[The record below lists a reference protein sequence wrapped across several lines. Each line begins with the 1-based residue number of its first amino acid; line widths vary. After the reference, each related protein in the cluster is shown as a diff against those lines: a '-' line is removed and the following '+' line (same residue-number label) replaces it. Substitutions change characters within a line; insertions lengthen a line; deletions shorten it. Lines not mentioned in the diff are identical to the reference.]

1 MDSHDVRIPSETL
14 SAFCRDALIAAGAR
28 DGDARKVAAQLVEA
42 NLAGHDSHG
51 AGLLPAYVKHAKGGL
66 VDLAAEPDL
75 TDDTG
80 AILKID
86 AKGGW
91 GRPSGDFAMAK
102 GAARAEVQGSAIV
115 ALANAH
121 HLGRIGAYGEL
132 AAQAGLISIHFVN
145 VTDHDPMVAP
155 YRGSD
160 ARFGTNPVCIAF
172 PPTPERAMFLLDM
185 ATSRIALGK
194 ARVAANRGDRVAFGA
209 IIDENGM
216 PTDDPSGFKGF
227 ELKGALAPLGD
238 HKGYGLAFAAE
249 LLAGVLTGGGT
260 IQPANERRGGIRN
273 HMLSILLKPDA
284 FGDPDAMEAEMDAMM
299 AYALASPPAD
309 WDSPVLMPGD
319 PERALRAKRAQTGI
333 PFDPVTLGELNKAA
347 EGLGLKDRLG

>member
-1 MDSHDVRIPSETL
+1 MDANDTRIAADTL
-14 SAFCRDALIAAGAR
+14 TSFCTDALTASDAR
-28 DGDARKVAAQLVEA
+28 DTDARAVAGQLVDA

-51 AGLLPAYVKHAKGGL
+51 AGLLPAYVKHARDGL
-66 VDLAAEPDL
+66 VDLETSPKIT
-75 TDDTG
+75 TDSG
-80 AILKID
+80 AIVKID

-91 GRPSGDFAMAK
+91 GRPSGEFAMAQGVK
-102 GAARAEVQGSAIV
+102 AAQDHGTAIV

-121 HLGRIGAYGEL
+121 HLGRIGAYGEIV
-132 AAQAGLISIHFVN
+132 AQAGFISIHFVN

-155 YRGSD
+155 YRGTD

-172 PPTPERAMFLLDM
+172 PPTPARAMFLLDM

-209 IIDENGM
+209 IIDDNGM

-260 IQPANERRGGIRN
+260 IQPKNARRGGIRN
-273 HMLSILLKPDA
+273 SMLSILISPDA
-284 FGDPDAMEAEMDAMM
+284 FGDADAMEAEMDAMM
-299 AYALASPPAD
+299 AYALASPAAD

-347 EGLGLKDRLG
+347 EAAGIKARLG

>member
-1 MDSHDVRIPSETL
+1 MDSHDIRI
-14 SAFCRDALIAAGAR
+14 SADRLTGFCQAALTASGAR
-28 DGDARKVAAQLVEA
+28 EADARKAAQHLVEA

-51 AGLLPAYVKHAKGGL
+51 AGLLPAYVKHAREGL
-66 VDLAAEPDL
+66 VDLNVDPEVTSAS
-75 TDDTG
+75 G
-80 AILKID
+80 VVVKID

-91 GRPSGDFAMAK
+91 GRPAGEFAMAE
-102 GAARAEVQGSAIV
+102 GAARAQDQGCAIV
-115 ALANAH
+115 ALAYAH
-121 HLGRIGAYGEL
+121 HLGRIGAYGEI

-172 PPTPERAMFLLDM
+172 PPTPGRAMFLLDM

-209 IIDENGM
+209 IIDTDGM

-260 IQPANERRGGIRN
+260 IQPGNARRGGIRN
-273 HMLSILLKPDA
+273 QMLSILLKPGA
-284 FGDPDAMEAEMDAMM
+284 FGDPETMEDEMDRLMS
-299 AYALASPPAD
+299 YALASPPAD

-319 PERALRAKRAQTGI
+319 LERALRAKRAATGI
-333 PFDPVTLGELNKAA
+333 PFDAVTLAELNKAA
-347 EGLGLKDRLG
+347 ESVGVTERLG

>member
-1 MDSHDVRIPSETL
+1 MDSNDTRLPAEALLT
-14 SAFCRDALIAAGAR
+14 FCQAVLESVGTRAD
-28 DGDARKVAAQLVEA
+28 DARRVASQLVDA

-51 AGLLPAYVKHAKGGL
+51 AGLLPAYAKHAREGL
-66 VDLAAEPDL
+66 VTLDAEPEIT
-75 TDDTG
+75 TDAG
-80 AILKID
+80 AILRID

-91 GRPSGDFAMAK
+91 GRPSGDFAMAR
-102 GAARAEVQGSAIV
+102 GVERAEESGSAIV
-115 ALANAH
+115 GLANAH
-121 HLGRIGAYGEL
+121 HLGRIGAYGEI

-172 PPTPERAMFLLDM
+172 PPTPSRAMFLLDM

-209 IIDENGM
+209 IIDADGM

-260 IQPANERRGGIRN
+260 IQPGNARRGGIRN
-273 HMLSILLKPDA
+273 QMLSILLKPEA
-284 FGDPDAMEAEMDAMM
+284 FGDPDAMDAEMDAMM

-333 PFDPVTLGELNKAA
+333 PFDPVTLGEMNKAA
-347 EGLGLKDRLG
+347 EAVGITDRLG